1 MHGMQIDF
9 SAITTSSK
17 TILLGAN
24 NLTAVENN
32 AVAVLGGPGVVFF
45 NFGGSEYLIATHHT
59 ETAVS
64 SDDVIVKLV
73 GVTDIHHPHN
83 IAGLVTLHV

>member
-32 AVAVLGGPGVVFF
+32 AVAVLGRVDGFSQSIG
-45 NFGGSEYLIATHHT
+45 
-59 ETAVS
+59 
-64 SDDVIVKLV
+64 
-73 GVTDIHHPHN
+73 
-83 IAGLVTLHV
+83 